1 MRTTTEYLKD
11 TRQGPFLNQVYKLVK
26 PLEYVKQFIN
36 YPADIKNPVQVINRY
51 GVLVWK
57 SLDHLTPATKKN
69 FQDQKK

>member
-1 MRTTTEYLKD
+1 MKNKDKYLKD
-11 TRQGPFLNQVYKLVK
+11 TRPGIFTNQVYKLVK

-36 YPADIKNPVQVINRY
+36 YPADIPKPVQVINRC
-51 GVLVWK
+51 GILVWK